1 MPILVAA
8 ILASSALGTAFV
20 SGILGMAGGMILMG
34 ILLAFLPVPA
44 AMLLHGITQLASNGW
59 RAWLWRGE
67 VDWRVFRQYALG
79 SLVALAVFA
88 GLTVAVSKPLAF
100 VALGLMPFLALA
112 LPSGLRLDVARRGHA
127 FACGAICSASRSW
140 PACRDPSSTSFSRVP
155 R

>member
-1 MPILVAA
+1 
-8 ILASSALGTAFV
+8 
-20 SGILGMAGGMILMG
+20 MAGGMILMG

-100 VALGLMPFLALA
+100 VALGLMPFVALA
-112 LPSGLRLDVARRGHA
+112 LPSGLRPRRRAARARVRLRRDLLGLSLMAGVSGPILDVFFARSEMSRQA
-127 FACGAICSASRSW
+127 VVATKASRR
-140 PACRDPSSTSFSRVP
+140 A
-155 R
+155 